1 MLKLLYDIATVSY
14 KKFYEY
20 YTNNIYIYV
29 YLQYSIPQ
37 NFVSNTVTISD
48 KRFYANYIIKLI

>member
-48 KRFYANYIIKLI
+48 KRFYANYII